1 MFTPGKHKHT
11 SSEQHPPVTAE
22 KPAELLHFE
31 AFVKPKNDNRR
42 LFFALVSVS
51 VVAIGLVLALI
62 MLMPLKSVVPYVVK
76 VNTDSGEVSV
86 NPVGV
91 NKYVPGKPEIQYF
104 LAQWI
109 IKTLSVDPYLT
120 EKHYLP
126 DAYAKTRGKATS
138 EFLDWVNKIDLPMQ
152 RLQDDGTLTRSVKIT
167 SIPTLLEEDSGAIVR
182 FLTEER
188 SMKSAPKVKRWVA
201 TIHYTVIPPATE
213 AEILSN
219 PTGLNVT
226 HFEFRDDLEHN

>member
-1 MFTPGKHKHT
+1 MRFLGSKEH
-11 SSEQHPPVTAE
+11 SSSAQHPPVTTK
-22 KPAELLHFE
+22 KPAELLYFE
-31 AFVKPKNDNRR
+31 TFIKPKNDNRR
-42 LFFALVSVS
+42 LFIGLVSVS
-51 VVAIGLVLALI
+51 AVALGLVLVII
-62 MLMPLKSVVPYVVK
+62 MMLPLKSVVPYVVK
-76 VNTDSGEVSV
+76 VNTESGDVSV

-109 IKTLSVDPYLT
+109 IKTLSIDPYLT

-138 EFLDWVNKIDLPMQ
+138 EFIDWVNAIDKPMQ
-152 RLQDDGTLTRSVKIT
+152 RLQDDGTLTRSVKIAST
-167 SIPTLLEEDSGAIVR
+167 PTFLEEDGGAIVR

-188 SMKSAPKVKRWVA
+188 SMKSSPRVKRWVA
-201 TIHYTVIPPATE
+201 TIHYTVIPPSTE
-213 AEILSN
+213 ADILSN

-226 HFEFRDDLEHN
+226 HFELRDDLERN